1 VVTRTGCQMAD
12 PTAQGYG
19 ESPSREEPVM
29 PAYTLPEL
37 PYSPGAL
44 EPHYSGEIV
53 ALHHDK
59 HHAAYVKGAND
70 TLEAMAAAREAGDH
84 SAINMLSRSYAFHV
98 SGHVLHSIFW
108 TNMSPDGGGDP
119 EGELAA
125 AITEHFGSVAAM
137 RAHLTAAT
145 VNVQGSAWGALS
157 WEPSSQRLVVEQIY
171 DHQHQIGLGGVP
183 LLVIDSWEHA
193 YYLQYRNVKADWL
206 DAFWHLVDWSDV
218 AARFERALAAP
229 SPL

>member
-1 VVTRTGCQMAD
+1 
-12 PTAQGYG
+12 
-19 ESPSREEPVM
+19 M

-70 TLEAMAAAREAGDH
+70 TLEQLATAREAGDF
-84 SAINMLSRSYAFHV
+84 SAINMLTRSFAFHL

-108 TNMSPDGGGDP
+108 TNMSPDGGGRP
-119 EGELAA
+119 EGDLAA
-125 AITEHFGSVAAM
+125 AIDECFGGFDVMQAQ
-137 RAHLTAAT
+137 LTAAT
-145 VNVQGSAWGALS
+145 VNVQGIGWGALA
-157 WEPSSQRLVVEQIY
+157 WEPMTKRLVVEQIH
-171 DHQHQIGLGGVP
+171 DHQGNVGAGTVP

-193 YYLQYRNVKADWL
+193 YYLQYKNVKADFVK
-206 DAFWHLVDWSDV
+206 AFWKITNWVDV
-218 AARFERALAAP
+218 AARFEVARSVP
-229 SPL
+229 SSV